1 MANDGSITLG
11 IKIDTKGADTDVQ
24 KLANKY
30 KAATLE
36 LEKQTKKVDELKK
49 HLVAL
54 ESGSAN
60 VTGKGITKL
69 QAELDKATASA
80 QKTKNEI
87 TELYNHLDIM
97 QSSAMKAPGTG
108 EPMLAQSEQADFEN
122 TNIKL
127 DELENKLSTS
137 QTAAAGLKA
146 QLSEAVGAA
155 TQAEINKTN
164 EQLNTAEVKL
174 DEVKIKAQQA
184 GEKLKNCAQ
193 NSQTGAAAAS
203 AAFEKLGT
211 KIFAMA
217 KRVFVF
223 SMITKALRAVR
234 STLTAVIASDDEF
247 QNSLNRLKAAFW
259 VAYAPINDFVVPIL
273 KKLIDWTTKA
283 VTAVTKLFAM
293 LSGKSYSDMV
303 GQGKS
308 LNSKVQQN
316 TKKSDKTEKS
326 PEEKAIEN
334 QIKAL
339 EKENKELSKQK
350 KLKQKMQKAQEK
362 ANKRSLADFDELSI
376 LTEQRDESETE
387 ALDDK
392 IEANNEIIDQ
402 LQEQLDL
409 INEQKAAAKADDETQ
424 QNNPDFNGLEA
435 ASEGIQT
442 TLTIIMKAAGA
453 ALVAVGLILLF
464 TGNIAWGIGFIIA
477 GATIFGVAEAAE
489 QSGSGVGEVISN
501 FLTENAALITGL
513 SIGMLVIGVLLV
525 CFGHVTPMSIGL
537 IVAGAVGLAAEVA
550 VNANAIGNAITSFF
564 AQNAALIVGVS
575 TAMLVLGVILC
586 MTASIPIGVGLIIA
600 GVTGLAAT
608 VALNWGIISSY
619 ITSFFA
625 QNAALI
631 VGVSTSLL
639 VLGIILCM
647 TANIPLG
654 IGLIAVGVIG
664 IAAEIAL
671 NWGIISSYIT
681 SFFAQNAALIVG
693 VSTALIVMGVIL
705 CVSGAAI
712 PLGIGLI
719 IIGLAGMVTEA
730 ALNWG
735 TISTSISTFINNN
748 SGLIIGVSI
757 GILVL
762 GVLLCVSGAA
772 IPLGIGM
779 IIAGAAG
786 LVTAATVNW
795 GTLTSQVGTELQRLM
810 AIAAAASFAIGVVLL
825 LTGNIGMGIA
835 LIAAGA
841 ASAFGALSIGSNS
854 LESGGLQSQLSGEMD
869 KVNSAA
875 EEGVNKVDATLNSLG
890 KDTNQ
895 WSTRINDNMNKA
907 VQSAGKGVNAL
918 EKTMANVQTPS
929 YVDVNYS
936 VSSLRVPH
944 LAQGAV
950 IPPNKEF
957 LAVLGDQTSGTNVEA
972 PLSTIKQAVSEVF
985 ATMGGAGVGNQ
996 QIVLEID
1003 GRELGRSSISQSQR
1017 EMSRVGTSILAT

>member
-11 IKIDTKGADTDVQ
+11 IKIDTKGADVDVQ

-36 LEKQTKKVDELKK
+36 LEKQTKKVDELKN
-49 HLVAL
+49 HLAAL
-54 ESGSAN
+54 ENGSTN

-69 QAELDKATASA
+69 QTELDKATASA
-80 QKTKNEI
+80 EKTKKEI
-87 TELYNHLDIM
+87 TDLYNHLDIM

-108 EPMLAQSEQADFEN
+108 EPMLTQSEQTDFEN

-127 DELENKLSTS
+127 DELENKLSNA
-137 QTAAAGLKA
+137 QTTAAGLKT
-146 QLSEAVGAA
+146 QLNEAVGAA
-155 TQAEINKTN
+155 TQAEIAKTN

-174 DEVKIKAQQA
+174 ENVKIKAQQA
-184 GEKLKNCAQ
+184 GEKLKNSAQ
-193 NSQTGAAAAS
+193 NSQTGAMAAS
-203 AAFEKLGT
+203 AAFEKLGN
-211 KIFAMA
+211 KIFSMT

-247 QNSLNRLKAAFW
+247 QSSLNRLKAAFW

-303 GQGKS
+303 GQGKN
-308 LNSKVQQN
+308 LNSKVQQS
-316 TKKSDKTEKS
+316 TKKNDKNEKS

-376 LTEQRDESETE
+376 LTEQKDESETD

-392 IEANNEIIDQ
+392 IEANDEIIDQ

-409 INEQKAAAKADDETQ
+409 INEQKAAAKSDDKTT
-424 QNNPDFNGLEA
+424 QNNPDFNGLET

-464 TGNIAWGIGFIIA
+464 TGNIALGIGFIIA
-477 GATIFGVAEAAE
+477 GAAIFGVAEAAE
-489 QSGSGVGEVISN
+489 QSGSGVGDVISN

-525 CFGHVTPMSIGL
+525 CFGNVTPMSIGL
-537 IVAGAVGLAAEVA
+537 IVAGVVGLVAEVA
-550 VNANAIGNAITSFF
+550 VNANAIGNAITTFF
-564 AQNAALIVGVS
+564 TENAALIAGAS

-586 MTASIPIGVGLIIA
+586 ATGAAIPLGIGMILVGA
-600 GVTGLAAT
+600 GMLVAT
-608 VALNWGIISSY
+608 VALNWGAIKAS
-619 ITSFFA
+619 ITSFFTE
-625 QNAALI
+625 NAALI
-631 VGVSTSLL
+631 VGASTAML
-639 VLGIILCM
+639 VLG
-647 TANIPLG
+647 
-654 IGLIAVGVIG
+654 
-664 IAAEIAL
+664 AL
-671 NWGIISSYIT
+671 
-681 SFFAQNAALIVG
+681 
-693 VSTALIVMGVIL
+693 L

-719 IIGLAGMVTEA
+719 IIGLAGIATEV
-730 ALNWG
+730 ALNWS
-735 TISTSISTFINNN
+735 TISSYIATFFTENAA
-748 SGLIIGVSI
+748 LIAGVSTAM
-757 GILVL
+757 LVL

-779 IIAGAAG
+779 IIVGVAG
-786 LVTAATVNW
+786 LVAAVSTNW
-795 GTLTSQVGTELQRLM
+795 GTLTTQVGAELQRLM
-810 AIAAAASFAIGVVLL
+810 TIAAAASFAIGVVLL
-825 LTGNIGMGIA
+825 LTGNIGMGVA
-835 LIAAGA
+835 LIAASA
-841 ASAFGALSIGSNS
+841 ASAFGALSVGSSS
-854 LESGGLQSQLSGEMD
+854 LESGGLQSQLSSEMD

-875 EEGVNKVDATLNSLG
+875 QNGVNKVDETLNSLG
-890 KDTNQ
+890 RDTNQ
-895 WSTRINDNMNKA
+895 WSTRINDNMNRA

-918 EKTMANVQTPS
+918 EKTMSSVQTPS

-936 VSSLRVPH
+936 VSSLRVPR

-972 PLSTIKQAVSEVF
+972 PLSTIKQAVSEVL

-1017 EMSRVGTSILAT
+1017 EMSRIGASILAT